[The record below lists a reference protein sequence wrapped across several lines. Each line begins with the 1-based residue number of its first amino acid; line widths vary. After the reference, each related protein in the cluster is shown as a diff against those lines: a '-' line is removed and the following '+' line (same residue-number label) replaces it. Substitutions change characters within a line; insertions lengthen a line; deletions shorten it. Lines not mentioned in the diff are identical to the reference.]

1 MKNQPYGRRRDQS
14 TRFYMTLIGITLISA
29 VSHAAENKPLVTL
42 LEEYPLRQQICLEE
56 IASASQSTME
66 ERQIAD
72 FFLRRNPDQVNQFF
86 QTYQSNGTTQLHLSV
101 LLRVLLMAARSGEKQ
116 FLQETQSHLATVVES
131 LIRQG
136 GRMFANLQEMDL
148 VAESQQILGFSNLY
162 LWANYVEEQG
172 IEYHWQD
179 QQENTEHLQRYETE
193 ILEWI
198 RERVYSG
205 IEERS
210 SPYYLF
216 SLAALLNVRD
226 ITTQENLRTVSD
238 GFIDIL
244 LADIA
249 QESIQHAWGGA
260 RCRSFEAIS
269 ALPGARLHY
278 IMFDQSAPVENHTQ
292 WDWLT
297 FHLGSTGYQPPP
309 VLVRLGGRNQERG
322 TFEIKNYFPRNRKEL
337 NRDTVEKYSYVT
349 PGYILGSFQLR
360 DEPVPWQSRPW
371 DLLVYVDG
379 KEHHLFT
386 FLDDQ
391 LFSGGKPPYT
401 QEYFLWNCTTFQYKN
416 ILYFKPYRS
425 DRKREGSQPPHEIV
439 DERFVRQP
447 IRVWVPNLFDPIEE
461 EGWWFCRTDSVFI
474 AFRPLEGKAHWW
486 RAGETTDSSEQSAMI
501 LSFDNLD
508 TAFVMEIEEAS
519 HFSSLEEF
527 KQQVINSLKVNEQ
540 SATLVSRRGDIF
552 LFPGKQGGFL
562 VNGQIIDSNQDS
574 GYGLFASPYTRSQ
587 YGTGIFE
594 AHWNPHRLIL
604 DFRDLQNPR
613 RENHRDE

>member
-1 MKNQPYGRRRDQS
+1 
-14 TRFYMTLIGITLISA
+14 MTLIGITLISA

-42 LEEYPLRQQICLEE
+42 LEEYPLRQQI
-56 IASASQSTME
+56 SAWRRSPAH
-66 ERQIAD
+66 RNPPWRKGKLPI
-72 FFLRRNPDQVNQFF
+72 FLRRNPDQVNQFF

-249 QESIQHAWGGA
+249 QSRSVHARGA
-260 RCRSFEAIS
+260 PAVVRLRRFPRCRAHVCIILCLISLLRWRITHNGTGLLFISAARAIS
-269 ALPGARLHY
+269 RRRCWYGWGEEIRSEGRSRSKIIFPVTEKSSIGILWRSIHMLLPDIFWDPFNYGMNRYPGSPDPGICLCMLMERSIIYSLFWMISSSAGASHR
-278 IMFDQSAPVENHTQ
+278 I
-292 WDWLT
+292 
-297 FHLGSTGYQPPP
+297 
-309 VLVRLGGRNQERG
+309 
-322 TFEIKNYFPRNRKEL
+322 PR
-337 NRDTVEKYSYVT
+337 S
-349 PGYILGSFQLR
+349 I
-360 DEPVPWQSRPW
+360 
-371 DLLVYVDG
+371 
-379 KEHHLFT
+379 
-386 FLDDQ
+386 
-391 LFSGGKPPYT
+391 FSGTAP
-401 QEYFLWNCTTFQYKN
+401 
-416 ILYFKPYRS
+416 RS
-425 DRKREGSQPPHEIV
+425 NTRIFSI
-439 DERFVRQP
+439 
-447 IRVWVPNLFDPIEE
+447 
-461 EGWWFCRTDSVFI
+461 
-474 AFRPLEGKAHWW
+474 
-486 RAGETTDSSEQSAMI
+486 
-501 LSFDNLD
+501 
-508 TAFVMEIEEAS
+508 
-519 HFSSLEEF
+519 SSLTEDRNGE
-527 KQQVINSLKVNEQ
+527 VPSL
-540 SATLVSRRGDIF
+540 
-552 LFPGKQGGFL
+552 P
-562 VNGQIIDSNQDS
+562 
-574 GYGLFASPYTRSQ
+574 
-587 YGTGIFE
+587 
-594 AHWNPHRLIL
+594 
-604 DFRDLQNPR
+604 
-613 RENHRDE
+613 